1 MIKITAEWNKEHQA
15 CYPDERLASLY
26 DRPMGLCEVLTRT
39 DGPWDDVSTADRL
52 WVFWRAATQDQRAA
66 TLERIVT
73 RAVTN
78 RCLDCGIDA
87 VEQWAA
93 RWLSGEDRSGKAA
106 KAAAELLD
114 TGCAARAAEWMAAR
128 AARAAARAAAE
139 AEWAAEW
146 AESAARAA
154 ELAESAAKAA
164 ELAELAESARAAR
177 AAASERDLQL
187 LDALAVFETPETI
200 AAIDA
205 VEGEIGCVT
214 SNAK

>member
-1 MIKITAEWNKEHQA
+1 MIKITAEWNKEHRA
-15 CYPDERLASLY
+15 CYSASQLASLY

-154 ELAESAAKAA
+154 ELTESAAKAA
-164 ELAELAESARAAR
+164 ECATEWAVRAAT
-177 AAASERDLQL
+177 ATERDLQL
-187 LDALAVFETPETI
+187 LDAMDVLDDTETI

-205 VEGEIGCVT
+205 AEGEIGCVT